1 MKKNWVMKKLGEICD
16 IGAGNY
22 APQKKEL
29 FEKVIYPFF
38 RTSDIGKIRFGCI
51 EVSADRLNDNGI
63 KKLHLYKKGT
73 ILFPKSGASTFLNHR
88 VLMNTD
94 GYVSSHLATL
104 KANNDILD
112 DRYLLYFLLTVDSRN
127 LMQDQNYPSLRLSD
141 IKEINIVLPMLPEQQ
156 RIVSILDD
164 AFTAI
169 ARAKENAEKN
179 LQNAREIFNTYLQFI
194 FGNPGDA
201 WEEKTI
207 EKCFKVRSG
216 DFLPAREMKK
226 DGEFYVYG
234 GNGIAGKHDK
244 YNLAGDNIIIGRV
257 GAKCGNVRLI
267 KDKVWVTDN
276 AFYISEYIET
286 FNLQF
291 LEYLLNLRELRNTAN
306 QAAQPVISYTTI
318 KDIKLAIP
326 PVSEQLDI
334 VIKLDAVSTET
345 KKLESIY
352 QTKLANLDEL
362 KKSILHKAFNGEL
375 SGAN

>member
-1 MKKNWVMKKLGEICD
+1 MFMEEM
-16 IGAGNY
+16 
-22 APQKKEL
+22 APQ
-29 FEKVIYPFF
+29 
-38 RTSDIGKIRFGCI
+38 
-51 EVSADRLNDNGI
+51 
-63 KKLHLYKKGT
+63 
-73 ILFPKSGASTFLNHR
+73 
-88 VLMNTD
+88 
-94 GYVSSHLATL
+94 
-104 KANNDILD
+104 
-112 DRYLLYFLLTVDSRN
+112 
-127 LMQDQNYPSLRLSD
+127 
-141 IKEINIVLPMLPEQQ
+141 
-156 RIVSILDD
+156 
-164 AFTAI
+164 
-169 ARAKENAEKN
+169 RA
-179 LQNAREIFNTYLQFI
+179 
-194 FGNPGDA
+194 
-201 WEEKTI
+201 
-207 EKCFKVRSG
+207 
-216 DFLPAREMKK
+216 
-226 DGEFYVYG
+226 
-234 GNGIAGKHDK
+234 KHDK

-352 QTKLANLDEL
+352 RTKLANLDEL